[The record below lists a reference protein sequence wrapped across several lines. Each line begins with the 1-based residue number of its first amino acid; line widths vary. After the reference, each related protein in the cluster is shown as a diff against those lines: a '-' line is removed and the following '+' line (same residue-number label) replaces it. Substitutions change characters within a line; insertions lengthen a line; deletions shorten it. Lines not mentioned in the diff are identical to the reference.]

1 MEEEKKK
8 VDEAWK
14 QQAEK
19 EKKDS
24 PEQSPE
30 DPRETP
36 VPEADFNFFITT
48 LAVQASIALGA
59 MPNPTT
65 EEVEVNLTQAKL
77 IIDTLG
83 IIKDKTQ
90 GNLNAEEDSLL
101 DNMLYELRMQYL
113 SKTKGEQI

>member
-1 MEEEKKK
+1 MDEEKKQ

-14 QQAEK
+14 EQAEK
-19 EKKDS
+19 EKDKEGQVN
-24 PEQSPE
+24 P
-30 DPRETP
+30 ETP
-36 VPEADFNFFITT
+36 KEEFVPEPDFSFFITT

-59 MPNPTT
+59 MPNPVTQK
-65 EEVEVNLTQAKL
+65 VEVNLSQAKL

-101 DNMLYELRMQYL
+101 ENMLYELRMQYL
-113 SKTKGEQI
+113 SKTNGGKK